1 MSASV
6 YSCLNGDQRDAVKG
20 ILKRSDK
27 AARSVYLKHERD
39 FVLLNG
45 GWGGTAHYSPTD
57 GGVRL
62 NLERVFSKDGLR
74 PQGTTWF
81 HEFGHMIDGLHA
93 DISRTYG
100 GGVFAKTI
108 KSEVEAYIDA
118 RHKEMRDGLKRA
130 VKSKDI
136 GWLESNGYLM
146 EWHADYL
153 RRHPDKVAEA
163 LSGLKHTKAATYS
176 SVASEIGEMSHA
188 EKADLSDLFGG
199 ATLNKC
205 NDGWGH
211 SKSYWRPKG
220 ASEDYQL
227 ARLAQEGFAEF
238 FSASTANPESLA
250 VLRKYL
256 PESSKIFDEMMK
268 EGL

>member
-1 MSASV
+1 M
-6 YSCLNGDQRDAVKG
+6 KG

-62 NLERVFSKDGLR
+62 NLEIVFSKDGLR

-130 VKSKDI
+130 IKSKDI

-176 SVASEIGEMSHA
+176 SVASEIG
-188 EKADLSDLFGG
+188 GG
-199 ATLNKC
+199 
-205 NDGWGH
+205 
-211 SKSYWRPKG
+211 
-220 ASEDYQL
+220 
-227 ARLAQEGFAEF
+227 
-238 FSASTANPESLA
+238 
-250 VLRKYL
+250 
-256 PESSKIFDEMMK
+256 
-268 EGL
+268 